1 MTGEIMSA
9 VQENASRFV
18 RYSLQTFLVQT
29 GVTALMVATTVLSA
43 RFLGPEGKGVLSLLI
58 LIPILGVTFGR
69 CGLGNAVI
77 YYAPKT
83 PLSALAVNGLALNCV
98 LGVLV
103 ALLTLP
109 IVFLL
114 KQSVFRAIPSSWL
127 VAMCALI
134 FFYFIYDFIIYLLVA
149 QYRIL
154 ARNLLVLFFPL
165 AYFVLLV
172 ILVGFKGGKVKGA
185 IAAWSLTLLISS
197 AAALVLL
204 GLMVGRPAARL
215 DFPLM
220 KKLLTF
226 GLKSHWG
233 MTMEFLNYRADF
245 FMVGLLANPASVG
258 LYSAAVNTAEV
269 SWKFPDAVKVIFMPA
284 VARKS
289 PVQAGEF
296 IPKIC
301 RVLFFSVTVLCVP
314 FALGRKP
321 LILFFFGKAFLP
333 AERAFL
339 ILLPGFV
346 AFVVWKILA
355 YGLMVQGHPQKY
367 SWTAALAFLTMIALD
382 VALIPRIG
390 IEGAAL
396 ASTVAY
402 LLATGAVAVLYRR
415 ANPCSWR
422 DLLIPRR
429 EDFIVVLDYLKG
441 LKLSSKRARPER

>member
-1 MTGEIMSA
+1 MSA
-9 VQENASRFV
+9 TQGDTSRFV
-18 RYSLQTFLVQT
+18 RYSLYTFFVQI
-29 GVTALMVATTVLSA
+29 GVTAMMVATTVLSA
-43 RFLGPEGKGVLSLLI
+43 RFLGPEGKGILSLLI

-77 YYAPKT
+77 YYAPNT
-83 PLSALAVNGLALNCV
+83 PRSALAINGLVLNCV
-98 LGVLV
+98 LGILV

-109 IVFLL
+109 IAFLL
-114 KQSVFRAIPSSWL
+114 KPSVFRAIPSAWL
-127 VAMCALI
+127 VGMCALI
-134 FFYFIYDFIIYLLVA
+134 FLYFVYDFITYLLVA
-149 QYRIL
+149 QYRIPT
-154 ARNLLVLFFPL
+154 RNFLVLFFPS
-165 AYFVLLV
+165 AYLVLFVF
-172 ILVGFKGGKVKGA
+172 LVGLGGGKVMGA
-185 IAAWSLTLLISS
+185 IWAWALALLISS

-204 GLMVGRPAARL
+204 GLKVGRPGAGL
-215 DFPLM
+215 DLALM
-220 KKLLTF
+220 KRLLSF
-226 GLKSHWG
+226 GLKSQWG

-245 FMVGLLANPASVG
+245 FLVSLFANPASVG
-258 LYSAAVNTAEV
+258 MYSAAVNIAEV
-269 SWKFPDAVKVIFMPA
+269 GWKFPDAVKVILMPS

-289 PVQAGEF
+289 PAQAGEF

-333 AERAFL
+333 SERAFL
-339 ILLPGFV
+339 ILLPGFA

-355 YGLMVQGHPQKY
+355 YGLMVQGHPKKY
-367 SWTAALAFLTMIALD
+367 SWTAALAFLTMVALD
-382 VALIPRIG
+382 VVLIPRMG

-396 ASTVAY
+396 ASTAAY

-429 EDFIVVLDYLKG
+429 EDFIIVLDYLKG
-441 LKLSSKRARPER
+441 LKLSSKRAWLER

>member
-1 MTGEIMSA
+1 MSA
-9 VQENASRFV
+9 VEGDTSRFV
-18 RYSLQTFLVQT
+18 RYSLHTLFVQT

-43 RFLGPEGKGVLSLLI
+43 RFLGPEGKGILSLLI

-83 PLSALAVNGLALNCV
+83 PCSALAINGLVLNCV

-103 ALLTLP
+103 ALLTVP

-114 KQSVFRAIPSSWL
+114 KQSVFRTIPSLWL
-127 VAMCALI
+127 VGMCALI
-134 FFYFIYDFIIYLLVA
+134 FFYFIYDFITYLLVA
-149 QYRIL
+149 IYRIPT
-154 ARNLLVLFFPL
+154 RNFLVLFFPL
-165 AYFVLLV
+165 AYLVLLV
-172 ILVGFKGGKVKGA
+172 ILVCLKGGKVKGA
-185 IAAWSLTLLISS
+185 VEAWFLTVLISS

-204 GLMVGRPAARL
+204 ALKVGRPAAGL

-220 KKLLTF
+220 KKLLSF

-245 FMVGLLANPASVG
+245 FLVGLFANPASVG
-258 LYSAAVNTAEV
+258 MYSAAVNMAEV
-269 SWKFPDAVKVIFMPA
+269 GWKFPDAVKVIFMPS

-289 PVQAGEF
+289 PAQAREF

-301 RVLFFSVTVLCVP
+301 RVLLFSATVLFVP
-314 FALGRKP
+314 LALWRKT
-321 LILFFFGKAFLP
+321 LILLFFGRPFLP
-333 AERAFL
+333 SERALL

-367 SWTAALAFLTMIALD
+367 SWTAALAFLTMIGLD
-382 VALIPRIG
+382 VLLIPRMG

-402 LLATGAVAVLYRR
+402 ALATVAVVVLYRR

-422 DLLIPRR
+422 ELLIPRKS
-429 EDFIVVLDYLKG
+429 DWVVLRNYARDLR
-441 LKLSSKRARPER
+441 LSWKRSRGGS